1 MASSRYTTKLS
12 PILKNKTVSTYSPT
26 VFSLITIII
35 FVVFAI
41 HPTIKTILSL
51 QKTIDDQTKTLN
63 SLKAKSQSLATA
75 VNNYNSLPDDNKIKL
90 FTLLPNSTNV
100 TCLLSDLSNM
110 ASSTSSTIVG
120 VQVQPVELNK
130 ASKCLLDTQ
139 DLDSYRQN
147 TSVAV
152 NLKEL
157 SFTLSSN
164 ANFSQ
169 LSSFLYLF
177 NNSTRLINIE
187 SANFNKTAEGA
198 LTLIING
205 KAFFFK

>member
-187 SANFNKTAEGA
+187 SANFNKTTEGA